1 MTHWYNSGTKLV
13 EIANFYVLG
22 FKANSMRQNPHLTL
36 LGWPRT
42 WDWVDRDP
50 GENQILL
57 FY

>member
-13 EIANFYVLG
+13 EIANYYVLG

-42 WDWVDRDP
+42 WD
-50 GENQILL
+50 
-57 FY
+57 